1 MQQSPSA
8 PDPLAKA
15 RAKRRSI
22 RAGGRE
28 VRYDGI
34 VITNLGDRY
43 QVRVRDP
50 YRQKYMSAIR
60 PSRREAETWGK
71 ATRDN
76 LLGRKITSDKPTL
89 TEAAATYLAALR
101 TTKKSASAQRI
112 VALACA
118 KAVVARFDDLM
129 EPEYGKHLVKW
140 LAVLEADRETQ
151 PEVRTLMNEWLAD
164 DPQEAKKA
172 ASTDDHIPLIR
183 RVTDLTLSDNTRN
196 TYFRCIHTVIK
207 KAAAKGDFMDP
218 LAGTSNFKTNKV
230 GKPVFTPPELRV
242 LLADEHSKHPAWL
255 ATVLLFYT
263 GCRVDEGLHL
273 RWEDIDFAGNNVSIK
288 LDTGASVKGSK
299 ERSFPLQAE
308 LRDILTLA
316 ARERW
321 GDLWQQRKN
330 GFIVTV
336 DRFRRRKKNGAL
348 DKAYYESLIS
358 LSKKAGV
365 EIIDRRS
372 PHSLRHTHAAIRVAT
387 GESPFRI
394 QGDLGHEGIE
404 MTRHYSR
411 EERSLRGHVVGWP
424 ANGSLFVRRDVS
436 QVTITKNS
444 NSEIFR

>member
-1 MQQSPSA
+1 MQQLPSA
-8 PDPLAKA
+8 PDPLANA

-34 VITNLGDRY
+34 VITDLGDRY

-50 YRQKYMSAIR
+50 YRQKYISAIK

-71 ATRDN
+71 TTRDN

-89 TEAAATYLAALR
+89 TEAAATYLAGLR
-101 TTKKSASAQRI
+101 IAGKSASAQRI

-129 EPEYGKHLVKW
+129 EPDYGKHLVEW
-140 LAVLEADRETQ
+140 LANMKADRETQ
-151 PEVRTLMNEWLAD
+151 PKVRALMNEWLT
-164 DPQEAKKA
+164 DPREAKKNTL
-172 ASTDDHIPLIR
+172 TDDQTAIVR
-183 RVTDLTLSDNTRN
+183 RVTDLSISANTRN
-196 TYFRCIHTVIK
+196 TYFRCIHTTIK
-207 KAAAKGDFMDP
+207 KAASKGGFMDP
-218 LAGTSNFKTNKV
+218 LAGISNFKTNKV

-242 LLADEHSKHPAWL
+242 LLADEHNKHPAWL
-255 ATVLLFYT
+255 ATAILFYT

-330 GFIVTV
+330 GFVISEN
-336 DRFRRRKKNGAL
+336 RFRRRKANGAL
-348 DKAYYESLIS
+348 DRAYYDSLIS
-358 LSKKAGV
+358 LCKAADVAIV
-365 EIIDRRS
+365 ERRS
-372 PHSLRHTHAAIRVAT
+372 PHSLRHSHAAMRVAT

-424 ANGSLFVRRDVS
+424 SNGTLFIRCDPPQGIVS
-436 QVTITKNS
+436 SHHNPGIS
-444 NSEIFR
+444 R

>member
-1 MQQSPSA
+1 M
-8 PDPLAKA
+8 
-15 RAKRRSI
+15 
-22 RAGGRE
+22 RAGGRG

-50 YRQKYMSAIR
+50 YRQKYVSAVKL
-60 PSRREAETWGK
+60 SRREAEAWGK
-71 ATRDN
+71 TTREN
-76 LLGRKITSDKPTL
+76 LIGRKITSEKPTL
-89 TEAAATYLAALR
+89 TAAAAIYLAGLR
-101 TTKKSASAQRI
+101 IAGKSASAQRI

-129 EPEYGKHLVKW
+129 EPDYGTHLVEW
-140 LAVLEADRETQ
+140 LANMKADRETQ
-151 PEVRTLMNEWLAD
+151 PKVRALMNEWLAD
-164 DPQEAKKA
+164 PREPKKSASLEGQA
-172 ASTDDHIPLIR
+172 AIVR
-183 RVTDLTLSDNTRN
+183 RVADVSISANTRN

-207 KAAAKGDFMDP
+207 KAATKGGYMDP
-218 LAGTSNFKTNKV
+218 LSGISNFKTDKV
-230 GKPVFTPPELRV
+230 GKPVFTPPELRA
-242 LLADEHSKHPAWL
+242 LLSDEHVKHPAWL
-255 ATVLLFYT
+255 ATALLFYT

-273 RWEDIDFAGNNVSIK
+273 RWDDIDFAGNNVSIK

-330 GFIVTV
+330 GFVISE
-336 DRFRRRKKNGAL
+336 DRFRRRKTNGAL
-348 DKAYYESLIS
+348 DKAYYDSLIS
-358 LSKKAGV
+358 LCKTADVAIV
-365 EIIDRRS
+365 ERRS
-372 PHSLRHTHAAIRVAT
+372 PHSLRHSHAAMRVAT

-424 ANGSLFVRRDVS
+424 SNGTLFIRCDPPQGIVS
-436 QVTITKNS
+436 SHHSPGIS
-444 NSEIFR
+444 R